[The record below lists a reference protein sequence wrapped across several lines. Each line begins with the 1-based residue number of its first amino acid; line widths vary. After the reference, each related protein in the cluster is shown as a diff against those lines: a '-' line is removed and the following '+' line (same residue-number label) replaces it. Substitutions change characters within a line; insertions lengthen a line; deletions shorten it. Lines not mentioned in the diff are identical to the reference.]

1 MNAAGPL
8 RRARAGLPGLIV
20 LVALAAGLAALVI
33 VAAGGHPPASQAQ
46 QVQQI
51 AAGLHCPI
59 CKDLS
64 VADSPAP
71 LAQQMR
77 QEIARKLRAG
87 ESADQ
92 IRARFVAAY
101 GDSVLM
107 SPPRQGV
114 AGAVYYLPWLILAA
128 GLITAFVL
136 LRRWLRAPPP
146 GPLQTSPQQASPQ
159 TGPPQTGPPQA
170 GPPRASPRT
179 GPPQAGPPQAGPPRA
194 SPRTGP
200 PQADPPQLSAAQRRA
215 VARALARL
223 RAEEPG

>member
-1 MNAAGPL
+1 GGPVNATGTL
-8 RRARAGLPGLIV
+8 RRAGAGLPGMLV
-20 LVALAAGLAALVI
+20 PVALAAGLAALVI

-128 GLITAFVL
+128 GLITAFAL

-146 GPLQTSPQQASPQ
+146 GPPQ

-170 GPPRASPRT
+170 GPPRASPQAGR
-179 GPPQAGPPQAGPPRA
+179 PEAGPPARLPPA
-194 SPRTGP
+194 AL
-200 PQADPPQLSAAQRRA
+200 PQSAPPQLSPAQRRA
-215 VARALARL
+215 VAGALARR

>member
-1 MNAAGPL
+1 MNAGGTL
-8 RRARAGLPGLIV
+8 RRARAGLPGLIA
-20 LVALAAGLAALVI
+20 LIALAAGLAAVVI

-77 QEIARKLRAG
+77 QEIAQKLRAG
-87 ESADQ
+87 QSADQ
-92 IRARFVAAY
+92 IRAGFVAAY

-114 AGAVYYLPWLILAA
+114 AGVVYYLPWLVLAA
-128 GLITAFVL
+128 GLITAFTL

-146 GPLQTSPQQASPQ
+146 GPPQTSPQAGLPE
-159 TGPPQTGPPQA
+159 A
-170 GPPRASPRT
+170 GPPE
-179 GPPQAGPPQAGPPRA
+179 AGPPQAGPPR
-194 SPRTGP
+194 
-200 PQADPPQLSAAQRRA
+200 LSAAQRRA

-223 RAEEPG
+223 REEEPG